1 MSEQGKSLR
10 FLMHDWLGRAG
21 NIQISRAARSRA
33 MPWRAVR
40 IEVIVPSTAFAI
52 VFFRHDDGSWRVY
65 PPTSPSL
72 AMNLVPT

>member
-1 MSEQGKSLR
+1 MSEQRKSLR

-21 NIQISRAARSRA
+21 NIRISRAARSRA

-40 IEVIVPSTAFAI
+40 IEIMVASEAFAI
-52 VFFRHDDGSWRVY
+52 VFFRHDDGSWCVY

-72 AMNLVPT
+72 AMNPVPT

>member
-1 MSEQGKSLR
+1 
-10 FLMHDWLGRAG
+10 
-21 NIQISRAARSRA
+21 

-40 IEVIVPSTAFAI
+40 IEVTVSSTAFAI

-72 AMNLVPT
+72 SINLVPT